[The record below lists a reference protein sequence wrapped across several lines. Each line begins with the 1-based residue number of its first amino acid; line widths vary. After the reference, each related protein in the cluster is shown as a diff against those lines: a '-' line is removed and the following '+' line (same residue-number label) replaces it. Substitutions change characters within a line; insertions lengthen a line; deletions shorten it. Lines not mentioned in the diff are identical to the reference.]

1 MNRLHPDMATIAR
14 AYAPW
19 LDQHVEQASAALSA
33 STAAS
38 ASIAADSE
46 PVGLVGAADDA
57 SDSATAVPNFIADSI
72 RRQVQAKPMLRAP
85 QAGDLVLLRHPLAA
99 HFAQQLDPVL
109 PLVVALEAATDNGWS
124 GWLVGAHSD
133 YAGDR
138 DLVLDASLLQQD
150 IDPAPLAGMVMCWN
164 RVQLQALPQVLV
176 MHQLTPMAV
185 QLISSVAAAEPPHQD
200 TPVPGQLCRRQL
212 LGHAFM
218 TGSGYLRDDPRS
230 NYLRLMQRLGRSL
243 SLRDLRDEGRT
254 LANEP
259 NNLQP

>member
-1 MNRLHPDMATIAR
+1 MSRLHPDMATIAC

-19 LDQHVEQASAALSA
+19 LDQHAAQATAALPATATVSA
-33 STAAS
+33 GTTAAS
-38 ASIAADSE
+38 E
-46 PVGLVGAADDA
+46 PTGLVGAADDG
-57 SDSATAVPNFIADSI
+57 SESATAVPHFIADSI
-72 RRQVQAKPMLRAP
+72 RRQVQAKPALRAP
-85 QAGDLVLLRHPLAA
+85 QAGDLVLFRHPLAA

-109 PLVVALEAATDNGWS
+109 PLVVALEAATDSGWS

-164 RVQLQALPQVLV
+164 HVQLPALPQVLV
-176 MHQLTPMAV
+176 MHQLTPLAM
-185 QLISSVAAAEPPHQD
+185 QLINSVAAAEPSHQD
-200 TPVPGQLCRRQL
+200 APVPGQLCRRQL

-230 NYLRLMQRLGRSL
+230 DYLRLMQRLGRSL
-243 SLRDLRDEGRT
+243 SLRDLRDDGRM
-254 LANEP
+254 LGIEP
-259 NNLQP
+259 DSLQP